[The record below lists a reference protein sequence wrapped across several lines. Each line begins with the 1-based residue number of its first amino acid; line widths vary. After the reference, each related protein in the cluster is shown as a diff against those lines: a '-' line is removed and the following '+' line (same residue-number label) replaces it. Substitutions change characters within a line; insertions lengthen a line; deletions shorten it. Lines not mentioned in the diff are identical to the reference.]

1 MLRRSILPGLLL
13 QLLLVVA
20 HAAPFPENWHEQW
33 RRLAGDEDKVERTP
47 QGTLLFRQVAGHTWW
62 EGGEVLRNYRV
73 TVRLRFLTADD
84 RYSGFSLFLRQQGG
98 WDRRSHYWVYL
109 RPTAREL
116 YMQKV
121 DAGPLDPEFVKLI
134 QAEQPQATP
143 VGEWMTLQAEVN
155 GRSIKVWLDGQLYLQ
170 ATDSGDFP
178 HLRGKL
184 GFSVGLADVE
194 IAEIVQENLEQ
205 VERLPV
211 LSYRYLQ
218 APTQGDPDAR
228 ILTDGETGRQAPQA
242 TWRML
247 GPEPDIVFDLGAE
260 KFIDRMVLRAWAA
273 PA

>member
-33 RRLAGDEDKVERTP
+33 RHLAGDEDKVERTP

-143 VGEWMTLQAEVN
+143 SA
-155 GRSIKVWLDGQLYLQ
+155 
-170 ATDSGDFP
+170 SG
-178 HLRGKL
+178 
-184 GFSVGLADVE
+184 
-194 IAEIVQENLEQ
+194 
-205 VERLPV
+205 
-211 LSYRYLQ
+211 
-218 APTQGDPDAR
+218 
-228 ILTDGETGRQAPQA
+228 
-242 TWRML
+242 
-247 GPEPDIVFDLGAE
+247 
-260 KFIDRMVLRAWAA
+260 
-273 PA
+273 